1 MLRLCSFVLHLHHCD
16 TTTETQ
22 QTGKTI
28 MNANKMLAKFT
39 TEQLK
44 EALLGTQ
51 SAIGLRDRCDPDGFI
66 AYQMTFDELHRRMG
80 DVAFDAWCDTWY

>member
-1 MLRLCSFVLHLHHCD
+1 
-16 TTTETQ
+16 
-22 QTGKTI
+22 
-28 MNANKMLAKFT
+28 MNANKMLEKFT
-39 TEQLK
+39 TEQLQ
-44 EALLGTQ
+44 E